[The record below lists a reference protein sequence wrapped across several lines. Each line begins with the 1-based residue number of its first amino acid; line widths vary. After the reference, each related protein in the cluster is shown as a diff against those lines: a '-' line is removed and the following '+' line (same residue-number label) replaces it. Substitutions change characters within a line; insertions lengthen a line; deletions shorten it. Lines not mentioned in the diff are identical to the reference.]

1 MFLSMSI
8 CCICVTH
15 VAFVLAAD
23 RFNMTTEFQVSL
35 EFRTVK
41 EEGILLTASSS
52 NGDNALAL
60 EIIGGKASDL
70 SDLAVDI
77 TLLNKF
83 KSLVLIISC

>member
-8 CCICVTH
+8 CCICVTYIVICVTH

-70 SDLAVDI
+70 SDIDVDI
-77 TLLNKF
+77 MLNE
-83 KSLVLIISC
+83 